1 MSPTILALLLVV
13 AASPPAAELESVAE
27 LHERPGAIALVGSR
41 VFVALHPLGA
51 PDAKLIELLPGGR
64 RQPYPSGVL
73 SRAFRAVTGLA
84 SDGAGELWILDSGG
98 DGKPP
103 RLVGW
108 NTADERQLRA
118 LRIPPAVLPGNS
130 FLAALAVDKE
140 RQVAFVADRSRAD
153 WTGDSHPA
161 LLVVSL
167 ETGETRRLLEDHP
180 SLEPDAV
187 PIVVDRRPVAHRDLD
202 GTVEKLRLGVTQLS
216 LDPAGTFLY
225 FAPLNGGTVW
235 RVRVTDLLD
244 PMLPPAELATRVE
257 SYAERPSGPA
267 LLARDD
273 GRVVVSDVE
282 GHALRV
288 TSPSGQSVLV
298 EDPSLAWV
306 DGLARG
312 PEDWIYLTVNQ
323 LDLHPALNRGE
334 EESRPPYRVFR
345 VRAPRSLPVRE
356 VRPPAVQKP
365 ADAGPDRE
373 ARAKDAGAP

>member
-13 AASPPAAELESVAE
+13 SASPPAPALESVAE
-27 LHERPGAIALVGSR
+27 LHERPGALALVGSR
-41 VFVALHPLGA
+41 LFVALHPLGA

-73 SRAFRAVTGLA
+73 SRGFVAVTALA
-84 SDGAGELWILDSGG
+84 SDGAGGLWILDSGG

-103 RLVGW
+103 RVIGW
-108 NTADERQLRA
+108 NTADERRLRA
-118 LRIPPAVLPGNS
+118 LRIPPAALQVNS
-130 FLAALAVDKE
+130 FLSALAVDPK

-167 ETGETRRLLEDHP
+167 DSGETRRLLEDHP
-180 SLEPDAV
+180 SLEPDSV
-187 PIVVDRRPVAHRDLD
+187 PIVIDRRPVAHRDVD
-202 GTVEKLRLGVTQLS
+202 GTVEKLRLGVSQLS

-235 RVRVTDLLD
+235 RVRVTDLVD
-244 PMLPPAELATRVE
+244 PALPPAELATRVE

-267 LLARDD
+267 LLAGDD

-282 GHALRV
+282 EHALRV

-298 EDPSLAWV
+298 QDPSLAWV
-306 DGLARG
+306 GGLARG
-312 PEDWIYLTVNQ
+312 PEDWVYFTVNQ

-334 EESRPPYRVFR
+334 EESRPPYGVFR
-345 VRAPRSLPVRE
+345 VRAPRSPPARE
-356 VRPPAVQKP
+356 VRPSTVQTP
-365 ADAGPDRE
+365 ADAGAERGE
-373 ARAKDAGAP
+373 SRKDAGAP

>member
-1 MSPTILALLLVV
+1 VSPTILALLVV
-13 AASPPAAELESVAE
+13 AASAPAPELETVAE
-27 LHERPGAIALVGSR
+27 LAERPGAIALVGSR

-64 RQPYPSGVL
+64 RLPYPSGVL
-73 SRAFRAVTGLA
+73 SRGFRAVTGLA
-84 SDGAGELWILDSGG
+84 SDGAGGLWILDSGG

-118 LRIPPAVLPGNS
+118 LRIPAAALPENS
-130 FLAALAVDKE
+130 FLAALAVDRK

-167 ETGETRRLLEDHP
+167 ESGQTRRLLEDHP

-202 GTVEKLRLGVTQLS
+202 GTVEKLRLGVTQLA

-225 FAPLNGGTVW
+225 FAPLNGGSVW
-235 RVRVTDLLD
+235 RARVTDLLD
-244 PMLPPAELATRVE
+244 PALPPAELATRVE

-267 LLARDD
+267 LLAGDD

-334 EESRPPYRVFR
+334 EGSRPPYAVFR
-345 VRAPRSLPVRE
+345 VRAPRSLPARE
-356 VRPPAVQKP
+356 VRPPPVQRP
-365 ADAGPDRE
+365 SDAGPDRE
-373 ARAKDAGAP
+373 ARGKDAGGP

>member
-1 MSPTILALLLVV
+1 VSPTILALLLVV
-13 AASPPAAELESVAE
+13 AASPPAPELESVAE
-27 LHERPGAIALVGSR
+27 LPERPGAIALVGSR
-41 VFVALHPLGA
+41 VFVALHPLGT

-73 SRAFRAVTGLA
+73 SRGFRAVTGLA
-84 SDGAGELWILDSGG
+84 SDDAGGLWVLDSGG

-118 LRIPPAVLPGNS
+118 LRIPPAALPGNS
-130 FLAALAVDKE
+130 FLAALAVDRK
-140 RQVAFVADRSRAD
+140 RQVAFLADRSRAD

-167 ETGETRRLLEDHP
+167 ETGETRRLLENHP

-187 PIVVDRRPVAHRDLD
+187 PVVVDRRPVAHRDLD

-244 PMLPPAELATRVE
+244 PALPPAELATRVE

-267 LLARDD
+267 LLAGDD

-298 EDPSLAWV
+298 EDPGLAWV

-334 EESRPPYRVFR
+334 EESRPPYGVFR
-345 VRAPRSLPVRE
+345 VRAPRSLPARE
-356 VRPPAVQKP
+356 VRPPPLQKP
-365 ADAGPDRE
+365 ADAGPDRQ
-373 ARAKDAGAP
+373 ARGKDAGGP